1 MTLRRRLLFG
11 TMAVAAVTLVAGII
25 GGILIQREVRNAAQ
39 RELFRQGQV
48 TAELVER
55 ELERTPLRNRGQ
67 VAAVL
72 ESVQLVGG
80 HDFVEAALLLPGG
93 RVSPLGDDAVL
104 IPKLPLEFADRGIVE
119 VDVEG
124 TAVLATVR
132 RVSVGNRDR
141 RDMVIAIGRIED
153 LGVASVITRT
163 VLFALIAGALLA
175 VALSIGLSKTLGSRL
190 EAISGAARSY
200 ADGDFTARAPASGS
214 DELAAVGR
222 AFNDMAAELD
232 DARRRERD
240 FLMSVGHDLRTPLTT
255 IRGYA
260 EGLDTGAVP
269 PEDIERVAGVIHVQ
283 TDRLSRLI
291 EDLMLLAR
299 LEAREFTLRSEP
311 VDLAAHIKETI
322 DGARI
327 RADAARVRIEADL
340 QPVGLLPVDPDRVAQ
355 IVTNLIDNALRYTP
369 EGGRVVVA
377 LEPTAVGARIVVAD
391 NGPGIEPEDLP
402 HVFERLYVAQHYRPV
417 RPEGSGLGLSIIKE
431 LIDAMGGV
439 VEVTSQ
445 PGVGTAVSVV
455 LVADGSGDRNGV

>member
-1 MTLRRRLLFG
+1 
-11 TMAVAAVTLVAGII
+11 
-25 GGILIQREVRNAAQ
+25 
-39 RELFRQGQV
+39 
-48 TAELVER
+48 
-55 ELERTPLRNRGQ
+55 
-67 VAAVL
+67 
-72 ESVQLVGG
+72 
-80 HDFVEAALLLPGG
+80 
-93 RVSPLGDDAVL
+93 
-104 IPKLPLEFADRGIVE
+104 
-119 VDVEG
+119 
-124 TAVLATVR
+124 
-132 RVSVGNRDR
+132 
-141 RDMVIAIGRIED
+141 
-153 LGVASVITRT
+153 
-163 VLFALIAGALLA
+163 
-175 VALSIGLSKTLGSRL
+175 
-190 EAISGAARSY
+190 
-200 ADGDFTARAPASGS
+200 
-214 DELAAVGR
+214 
-222 AFNDMAAELD
+222 MAAELD

-322 DGARI
+322 EGARI
-327 RADAARVRIEADL
+327 RADDARVRIEVDL

-417 RPEGSGLGLSIIKE
+417 RPEGSGLGLSIIRE